1 MKEDSKMASYIY
13 IYMLK
18 TQMEQLTY
26 IRMNPIGIRQNKK
39 QNIIVN
45 VLVNFILKQMKSSLT
60 EKNL

>member
-1 MKEDSKMASYIY
+1 MKEDSKMTSY